1 MDSGR
6 GQPSP
11 SQKTKASEAKR
22 LMISVLIRTLNEQIN
37 LPHCL
42 ESLSWCDDIVVLDSG
57 STDQTVQIAEQ
68 AGCRVIERRFAD
80 ESAQLNWA
88 STQIEYKHP
97 WVYCSDADEVL
108 PSDLVGEMKSIALDT
123 TNTNVAYRL
132 RYKNYFMDRW
142 IKHCGIYPVWVLRF
156 YRPEM
161 VRWERIVNCTPVV
174 QGSIG
179 ELKGHFHHYSFRK
192 GLAAWVDKHNKY
204 STNEAIE
211 SLRSLRQRKVPWTEI
226 FQWKDPS
233 LRRLAL
239 KELSFRLPCRGFLR
253 FVYMYLFKAGFLDGV
268 PGYHYCRLLSIYEY
282 LIALKI
288 SEIRQQELQ
297 GGQGV
302 ER

>member
-1 MDSGR
+1 
-6 GQPSP
+6 
-11 SQKTKASEAKR
+11 
-22 LMISVLIRTLNEQIN
+22 
-37 LPHCL
+37 
-42 ESLSWCDDIVVLDSG
+42 
-57 STDQTVQIAEQ
+57 
-68 AGCRVIERRFAD
+68 VIERRFAD

-108 PSDLVGEMKSIALDT
+108 PADLVSEMKSIALDT

-132 RYKNYFMDRW
+132 RYKNFFMDRW
-142 IKHCGIYPVWVLRF
+142 IKHCGIYPVWVLRL
-156 YRPEM
+156 YRPER

-174 QGSIG
+174 QGPIG

-211 SLRSLRQRKVPWTEI
+211 SLRSLRQRNVPWKEL

-239 KELSFRLPCRGFLR
+239 KELSFRLPFRGFLR

-297 GGQGV
+297 GGQGG

>member
-1 MDSGR
+1 
-6 GQPSP
+6 
-11 SQKTKASEAKR
+11 
-22 LMISVLIRTLNEQIN
+22 MISVLIRTLNEQIN

-88 STQIEYKHP
+88 NTQIQYKYP

-142 IKHCGIYPVWVLRF
+142 IKHCGIYPVWVLRL

-211 SLRSLRQRKVPWTEI
+211 SLRSLRNRKVPWTEI

-253 FVYMYLFKAGFLDGV
+253 FVYMYFFKAGFLDGV

-288 SEIRQQELQ
+288 SEIRRQEFQ

>member
-1 MDSGR
+1 
-6 GQPSP
+6 
-11 SQKTKASEAKR
+11 
-22 LMISVLIRTLNEQIN
+22 MISVLIRTLNEQIN

-179 ELKGHFHHYSFRK
+179 ELKAHFHHYSFRK

-297 GGQGV
+297 GDQGV

>member
-57 STDQTVQIAEQ
+57 STDQTVPIAEQ